1 MPDVTAKPETFKIS
15 VDGLKDI
22 VESLE
27 IAEPDEDD
35 TGVNSIEWTKFDAP
49 AATIFTFAEVVPDPP
64 PVAVIGTQDM
74 TPAEV
79 DCNTEDPVAG
89 DVAGRVYTVF
99 PDADE
104 TNAV

>member
-27 IAEPDEDD
+27 IAEPDEDA
-35 TGVNSIEWTKFDAP
+35 TGVNRIEWTKFDAP
-49 AATIFTFAEVVPDPP
+49 AATIFTFAEVVPDDDE
-64 PVAVIGTQDM
+64 ATIGTQDM

-79 DCNTEDPVAG
+79 DCNTDDPVAG
-89 DVAGRVYTVF
+89 DVAGKVYTVF

>member
-1 MPDVTAKPETFKIS
+1 MPDVIAKPETLIIS
-15 VDGLKDI
+15 VDGLNEI

-27 IAEPDEDD
+27 IAEPEEDD
-35 TGVNSIEWTKFDAP
+35 DGVNKIECVRFDDP
-49 AATIFTFAEVVPDPP
+49 AATILTLEEVAPEELP
-64 PVAVIGTQDM
+64 AIIGTQLI

-89 DVAGRVYTVF
+89 DVAGKVYTVF

-104 TNAV
+104 RNAV